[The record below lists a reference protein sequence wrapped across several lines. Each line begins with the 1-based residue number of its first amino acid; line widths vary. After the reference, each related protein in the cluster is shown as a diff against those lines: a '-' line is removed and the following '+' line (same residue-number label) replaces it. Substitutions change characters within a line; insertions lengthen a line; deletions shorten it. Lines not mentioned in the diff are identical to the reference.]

1 MSSGRS
7 WMLLWRTSF
16 SNLDHT
22 SPVNRAALAP
32 GRYQFQGGCMFRLG
46 RVAASLAVGFLV
58 VATAGQAR
66 AQCAAEPHGAKLL
79 TEAASTAEA
88 AVPRWLVEP
97 VIRAAQVTGVDPAY
111 MLALA
116 DKESSFDP
124 QARAKTSSAVGLF
137 QF

>member
-22 SPVNRAALAP
+22 SPVNGADLAP
-32 GRYQFQGGCMFRLG
+32 GRYQFQGGCMFTLG

-58 VATAGQAR
+58 AAAAAAAAGQAR
-66 AQCAAEPHGAKLL
+66 AQCAAEPHGQKLL

-88 AVPRWLVEP
+88 AVPRWVVEP

-116 DKESSFDP
+116 DKESS
-124 QARAKTSSAVGLF
+124 L
-137 QF
+137 